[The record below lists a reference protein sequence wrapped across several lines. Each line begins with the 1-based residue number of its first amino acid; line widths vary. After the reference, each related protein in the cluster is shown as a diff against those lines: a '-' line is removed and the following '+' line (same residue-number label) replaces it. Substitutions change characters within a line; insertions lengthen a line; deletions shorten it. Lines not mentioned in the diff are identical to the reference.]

1 MPLREILE
9 CGRQPRY
16 GWNEVNIYESE
27 GDCTSEMG
35 RGQFSIFGAIEEKTC
50 HGFATNLTD
59 EEPRVREVA
68 NGPDRESFCAHGV
81 GGRKF
86 GGVGLRIVH
95 RACTGNAERQFL
107 V

>member
-35 RGQFSIFGAIEEKTC
+35 RGQFSIFGAIEENRWPRIS
-50 HGFATNLTD
+50 GINTD
-59 EEPRVREVA
+59 EA
-68 NGPDRESFCAHGV
+68 
-81 GGRKF
+81 K
-86 GGVGLRIVH
+86 
-95 RACTGNAERQFL
+95 T
-107 V
+107 